1 MTIKKPI
8 KRSPYIISLS
18 RDHHHTL
25 LLCWKVREGI
35 LKETAPNR
43 IGAYASYFNE
53 AFLEKHFSQE
63 EELLFSKLKTG
74 DKLKSQGYEEHKNL
88 QSLFGKIASNPTYEL
103 LNGLAEELDTHIR
116 FEERSLF
123 PHIEKNLSKEQLKYA
138 AAVLEKE
145 HEQISEHWEDEFWE
159 E

>member
-1 MTIKKPI
+1 MTTKKPI

-25 LLCWKVREGI
+25 LLCWKIREGI
-35 LKETAPNR
+35 SKKTAPKR
-43 IGAYASYFNE
+43 IGAYAVYFNE
-53 AFLEKHFSQE
+53 GFLKKHFLQE

-74 DKLKSQGYEEHKNL
+74 DELKIQGYEEHKTL
-88 QSLFGKIASNPTYEL
+88 QSLFSKIASNPTYEL
-103 LNGLAEELDTHIR
+103 LNGLAKELDSHIR

-123 PHIEKNLSKEQLKYA
+123 PHIEGSLSKEQLKYA
-138 AAVLEKE
+138 AAVLDKE
-145 HEQISEHWEDEFWE
+145 HEQISEHWKDEFWE